1 LTSRLRRD
9 ESSIGGT
16 TPAQALLRAAIPGTN
31 SPPLRAHPHHSK
43 SGIRLVATA
52 PKGRS
57 VLDSS
62 IISSQQHPTERRG
75 DMAETTKTSTTPD
88 GEAAAAHFAAIREA
102 AIREEPKHRRLLRSS
117 RDGRILS
124 ALMLPLIAIRPP
136 AGYAVLTTTGRKSG
150 KRRRKCIRAIR
161 RGDKVFIVQLRPPAL
176 AIERPDI
183 VSGWVW
189 NLRANPDVRLRLGSR
204 TYAGIAREIDQPAEL
219 EQAREAICE
228 TVHLTDY
235 DECAL
240 HVRGFPTRGKIRAL
254 HRYWFDTGIPLVIE
268 LSD

>member
-1 LTSRLRRD
+1 VLASD
-9 ESSIGGT
+9 EKQKPAPPSSKPTI
-16 TPAQALLRAAIPGTN
+16 ARAGYGWSQP
-31 SPPLRAHPHHSK
+31 
-43 SGIRLVATA
+43 A

-57 VLDSS
+57 VLDSF
-62 IISSQQHPTERRG
+62 IITSQQHPTERRG
-75 DMAETTKTSTTPD
+75 DMAEATKISTTPD
-88 GEAAAAHFAAIREA
+88 GEAAAAHAAAIREA

-150 KRRRKCIRAIR
+150 KTRRKCIRAIR

-189 NLRANPDVRLRLGSR
+189 NLRANPDVRLRLGLR
-204 TYAGIAREIDQPAEL
+204 TYAGIARELDEPAEL

-228 TVHLTDY
+228 TVHMTDY
-235 DECAL
+235 DECTL
-240 HVRGFPTRGKIRAL
+240 HLRGFPTREKIRAL

-268 LSD
+268 LSH